1 MHTRWVVWIGLLMW
15 LFAWGPARADGIT
28 VEAQVDRSVIGP
40 GESVQLRITVT
51 DGQGEVD
58 LSNLTDFTVVSQG
71 TSSSVQIIN
80 TRMTRETSHNYLLL
94 PKTKGDLTIP
104 SLSVTVDGKRY
115 ETQPITIKI
124 MSDQQ
129 ASEAG
134 VSRDI
139 WVESQLSQADPFVG
153 QQITYTFRFFNAVN
167 VSDAKFQP
175 PEFTGFKAKEI
186 EKRSSFRKIIN
197 GREFLVTEVYFLL
210 TPLKAGAVTIEPAQL
225 QVGVVKPDQ
234 RRRRSAFDD
243 FFNDPFFRSGQVVM
257 RQLQTEPLEL
267 QIRPLPPISPDRR
280 FSGLVGQFELAAE
293 MEKTDL
299 RVGDSATLTV
309 AVQGRGN
316 LMDAE
321 APRLQHGDDFKSY
334 DDSPQEEITT
344 GRDGTSGRKLFRTA
358 LVPMKTGR
366 FQLPPVQLTY
376 FDTQSEA
383 YRTLTARIPELVVQA
398 SEAAQAEPVIIAPQH
413 LPDIKKRVQFTGRD
427 ILPPKESLDALRSE
441 RLLDLKLFILFL
453 TLPILAYGI
462 IAAIQTWRR
471 PDSTPSAIMKA
482 RAIQALKSARRDSPE
497 MILSHLYQALTAAI
511 LCAAGRQG
519 EALTWQE
526 ARALM
531 QASGRP
537 DDEVQQA
544 ADLLTAIESVK
555 YSGTGLS
562 SQKTDD
568 LAAQTRKMVK
578 ELTA

>member
-1 MHTRWVVWIGLLMW
+1 MWIGLLLW
-15 LFAWGPARADGIT
+15 LCPWAPAWADG
-28 VEAQVDRSVIGP
+28 VNVDAQVDRGVIGP

-51 DGQGEVD
+51 NGQGEVD
-58 LSNLTDFTVVSQG
+58 LSDLTDFKVVPQG

-80 TRMTRETSHNYLLL
+80 TRITRETSHNYMLI
-94 PKTKGDLTIP
+94 PKTKGDFSIP
-104 SLSVTVDGKRY
+104 SLSVTVDGKLY
-115 ETQPITIKI
+115 KTQPITIQV
-124 MSDQQ
+124 MTDRQ
-129 ASEAG
+129 ASKAG
-134 VSRDI
+134 ASRDVR
-139 WVESQLSQADPFVG
+139 VESQLSQADSFVG

-186 EKRSSFRKIIN
+186 QKRHSFRKIIN
-197 GREFLVTEVYFLL
+197 GREFMVTEVYYLL
-210 TPLKAGAVTIEPAQL
+210 TPLEAGAVTIEPAQL
-225 QVGVVKPDQ
+225 QVGVVKPGR

-243 FFNDPFFRSGQVVM
+243 FFNDSILRSGQVVT

-267 QIRPLPPISPDRR
+267 QIRPLPPLASDRR
-280 FSGLVGQFELAAE
+280 FSGLVGQFELLAE
-293 MEKTDL
+293 MEKTEL

-309 AVQGRGN
+309 AVRGRGN

-321 APRLQHGDDFKSY
+321 APRLRHGDDFKAY

-344 GRDGTSGRKLFRTA
+344 ERDGTSGRKLFRTA
-358 LVPMKTGR
+358 LVPMKAGR
-366 FQLPPVQLTY
+366 FQLPPVELTY
-376 FDTQSEA
+376 FDTQTAS
-383 YRTLTARIPELVVQA
+383 YRTLTAKIPELQVQA
-398 SEAAQAEPVIIAPQH
+398 SETARTEPVIIAPQR

-427 ILPPKESLDALRSE
+427 ILPPKESLDALRSK
-441 RLLDLKLFILFL
+441 RLLDLKLFLLFL

-462 IAAIQTWRR
+462 IAAIQTRR
-471 PDSTPSAIMKA
+471 RSGATPSAIMKE
-482 RAIQALKSARRDSPE
+482 RALRALKSARRNSPE

-511 LCAAGRQG
+511 FCAAGRQG

-537 DDEVQQA
+537 GDKAQQA
-544 ADLLTAIESVK
+544 ADLLAAIESVK

-568 LAAQTRKMVK
+568 LAAQTRKIVK
-578 ELTA
+578 ELIA

>member
-1 MHTRWVVWIGLLMW
+1 V
-15 LFAWGPARADGIT
+15 A
-28 VEAQVDRSVIGP
+28 AQVDRSVIGP

-51 DGQGEVD
+51 NGQGEVD
-58 LSNLTDFTVVSQG
+58 LSNLADFKVVPQG

-80 TRMTRETSHNYLLL
+80 TRMTRETSHNYLLIPL
-94 PKTKGDLTIP
+94 TKGDVTIP
-104 SLSVTVDGKRY
+104 SLPVIVEGKPY
-115 ETQPITIKI
+115 KTQPITIQV
-124 MSDQQ
+124 MTGQQ

-139 WVESQLSQADPFVG
+139 WVESQLSRVDPFVG
-153 QQITYTFRFFNAVN
+153 QQISYTFRFFNAVN
-167 VSDAKFQP
+167 VSDAKFQA
-175 PEFTGFKAKEI
+175 PEFAGFKAKEI
-186 EKRSSFRKIIN
+186 EKRRSFRKIIN
-197 GREFLVTEVYFLL
+197 GREFMVTELYYLL
-210 TPLKAGAVTIEPAQL
+210 TPLEAGAVTIEPAQL
-225 QVGVVKPDQ
+225 QVGVVKPK
-234 RRRRSAFDD
+234 RRRRSTFDD
-243 FFNDPFFRSGQVVM
+243 FFNDSIFRPGQVVI
-257 RQLQTEPLEL
+257 RQLQTETLEL
-267 QIRPLPPISPDRR
+267 QIRPLPPLDSDRR
-280 FSGLVGQFELAAE
+280 FSGLVGQFELLAE

-299 RVGDSATLTV
+299 QVGDSATLTIT
-309 AVQGRGN
+309 VQGRGN

-321 APRLQHGDDFKSY
+321 APRLQHDDDFKSY

-358 LVPMKTGR
+358 LVPIKAGR
-366 FQLPPVQLTY
+366 FQLPPVELTF
-376 FDTQSEA
+376 FDTQIEA

-398 SEAAQAEPVIIAPQH
+398 SEAAQIEPVIIAPKR

-441 RLLDLKLFILFL
+441 RLLDVKLFMLFL

-462 IAAIQTWRR
+462 TAAVQTWRR
-471 PDSTPSAIMKA
+471 PDATPSTIMKE

-531 QASGRP
+531 QTSGRP
-537 DDEVQQA
+537 DDQAQQA
-544 ADLLTAIESVK
+544 ADLLAAIESVK

-562 SQKTDD
+562 PQKTDD
-568 LAAQTRKMVK
+568 LVMQTRKMVK
-578 ELTA
+578 ELIA

>member
-1 MHTRWVVWIGLLMW
+1 MHTRWVVWIGLLLW
-15 LFAWGPARADGIT
+15 LCPWGPAWADGIQ
-28 VEAQVDRSVIGP
+28 VEAQVDRSAIAP

-51 DGQGEVD
+51 DGRGEVD
-58 LSNLTDFTVVSQG
+58 LSNLTDFTVVPQG
-71 TSSSVQIIN
+71 TSSSVQIVN
-80 TRMTRETSHNYLLL
+80 TQMTRETSHNYLLI
-94 PKTKGDLTIP
+94 PKTKGDVTIP
-104 SLSVTVDGKRY
+104 SLTVTVDGKPY
-115 ETQPITIKI
+115 KTQPITIRV
-124 MSDQQ
+124 MTEQQ

-139 WVESQLSQADPFVG
+139 RVESQLSQVDPFVG
-153 QQITYTFRFFNAVN
+153 QQITYTFRFYKAVN

-175 PEFTGFKAKEI
+175 PEFTGLKAKEV
-186 EKRSSFRKIIN
+186 EKRHSFRKIIN
-197 GREFLVTEVYFLL
+197 GREFIITEVYYLL
-210 TPLKAGAVTIEPAQL
+210 TPLEPGAVTIEPAQL

-243 FFNDPFFRSGQVVM
+243 FFNDRMFRPGQLVI
-257 RQLQTEPLEL
+257 RQLQTEPFEL
-267 QIRPLPPISPDRR
+267 KIRPLPPLDADKR
-280 FSGLVGQFELAAE
+280 FSGLVGHFELLAD
-293 MEKTDL
+293 MEKTEL

-309 AVQGRGN
+309 AVKGSGN

-321 APRLQHGDDFKSY
+321 APLLQHGDDFKAY
-334 DDSPQEEITT
+334 DDAPQEEITT
-344 GRDGTSGRKLFRTA
+344 GRGGTSGRKLFRTA
-358 LVPMKTGR
+358 LVPMKAGR
-366 FQLPPVQLTY
+366 FQLPPVELTY
-376 FDTQSEA
+376 FDTQASS

-398 SEAAQAEPVIIAPQH
+398 SEAAQAEPVIIAPQR

-441 RLLDLKLFILFL
+441 RRLDLKLFMLFL
-453 TLPILAYGI
+453 ALPILAYGI
-462 IAAIQTWRR
+462 AAAIQTWRR
-471 PDSTPSAIMKA
+471 PGATPSAIMKE
-482 RAIQALKSARRDSPE
+482 RAVQALKSASQDPPE

-526 ARALM
+526 ARTLM

-537 DDEVQQA
+537 DEKARQA
-544 ADLLTAIESVK
+544 ADLLAAIESMK

-568 LAAQTRKMVK
+568 LVAQTRQMVK

>member
-1 MHTRWVVWIGLLMW
+1 
-15 LFAWGPARADGIT
+15 

-51 DGQGEVD
+51 NGQGEVD
-58 LSNLTDFTVVSQG
+58 LTDLTHFKVVPQG

-80 TRMTRETSHNYLLL
+80 TRMTRETSHNYLLI

-104 SLSVTVDGKRY
+104 SLSVTVDGKPY
-115 ETQPITIKI
+115 KTQPITIQV
-124 MSDQQ
+124 MTDQQ

-134 VSRDI
+134 ASRDI
-139 WVESQLSQADPFVG
+139 WVESQLSQADPFAG

-175 PEFTGFKAKEI
+175 PEFAGFKAKEI
-186 EKRSSFRKIIN
+186 EKRHSFRKMIH
-197 GREFLVTEVYFLL
+197 GRQFMVTEVYYLL
-210 TPLKAGAVTIEPAQL
+210 TPLEAGTATIEPAQL
-225 QVGVVKPDQ
+225 QVGVVKPDR

-243 FFNDPFFRSGQVVM
+243 FFNDSVFRPGQVVI
-257 RQLQTEPLEL
+257 RQLQTQPLEL
-267 QIRPLPPISPDRR
+267 KIRPLPPLESDRR
-280 FSGLVGQFELAAE
+280 FSGLVGQFELVAE
-293 MEKTDL
+293 MEKTEL

-321 APRLQHGDDFKSY
+321 APHLQHGHDFKAY

-344 GRDGTSGRKLFRTA
+344 ERDGTSGRKLFRTA
-358 LVPMKTGR
+358 LVPMKAGR

-376 FDTQSEA
+376 FDTQTAS
-383 YRTLTARIPELVVQA
+383 YRTLTAQIPELLVQA
-398 SEAAQAEPVIIAPQH
+398 SETAQAEPVIIAPQR

-441 RLLDLKLFILFL
+441 RLLDLKLFMLL
-453 TLPILAYGI
+453 LALPILAYGI
-462 IAAIQTWRR
+462 IAAVQTWRR
-471 PDSTPSAIMKA
+471 PDATPSAIMKE
-482 RAIQALKSARRDSPE
+482 RALQALKSARRDSPE

-511 LCAAGRQG
+511 LSAADRQG

-526 ARALM
+526 ARAML

-537 DDEVQQA
+537 DDKAQQV
-544 ADLLTAIESVK
+544 ADLLAAIESMK
-555 YSGTGLS
+555 YSGSGLS
-562 SQKTDD
+562 PQKTDD
-568 LAAQTRKMVK
+568 LMAQTRKSVK
-578 ELTA
+578 ELIA